1 MHGAHL
7 LVAPAHGLQR
17 RVIVTQL
24 YVAAYEFLLLIDD
37 HVTTLVVLQIEREFG
52 GRNNGEEKN
61 FEEKNNAWFRDSL
74 LELI

>member
-1 MHGAHL
+1 M

-24 YVAAYEFLLLIDD
+24 YVAAHEVLLLIDD
-37 HVTTLVVLQIEREFG
+37 HVTTLVVLQIERVW
-52 GRNNGEEKN
+52 RKDMEKK
-61 FEEKNNAWFRDSL
+61 ETLKRKTMHGFRDSL